1 MSVAFDHF
9 WMGLAG
15 FILLPWTTL
24 AWAVVYAPLRGVT
37 GFGWFFVILGLVV
50 DLSTH
55 VGAANA
61 RRESARRRSH
71 RLTAPNGFDV
81 VVVGG
86 GLVGA
91 ALAYELVTAGARVAL
106 VDRHD
111 PGRATDAGAG
121 ILSPETMSQADPI
134 WFELAM
140 GAGEHYRDLVPAL
153 DSDGIRSTGYA
164 VTGLLRVGFREWEDD
179 LFAANIALARE
190 RCPEEVEE
198 ITTDEA
204 RRRFPPLGDIRNAW
218 YSRAARVDGR
228 SMTTALLEVALT
240 AGLTVIDDTVD
251 SVEKGNG
258 SRVAGV
264 TTAAGRP
271 LSVGAVVIAGG
282 AWTPAVADQLSVS
295 IPVAPVRG
303 QIVHVR
309 LEGADTSSWP
319 IVSPLLSQY
328 ILPWP
333 DGRLVVGATV
343 EPDAGFDARVTAA
356 GMRQLFG
363 EMLRLAPGSRTRR
376 SWRSGPDC
384 GR

>member
-1 MSVAFDHF
+1 M
-9 WMGLAG
+9 
-15 FILLPWTTL
+15 
-24 AWAVVYAPLRGVT
+24 
-37 GFGWFFVILGLVV
+37 
-50 DLSTH
+50 
-55 VGAANA
+55 
-61 RRESARRRSH
+61 
-71 RLTAPNGFDV
+71 TAPNGFDV

-218 YSRAARVDGR
+218 YSRRAARVDGR

-251 SVEKGNG
+251 SVERGTG
-258 SRVAGV
+258 RVAGV

-271 LSVGAVVIAGG
+271 LSAGAVVIAGG

-343 EPDAGFDARVTAA
+343 EPDAGFDARVDRGGHAPALRRDAAARPGARGRDVRGDPGRTAA
-356 GMRQLFG
+356 GERRRRAVLGRLPGWDNAYVCTGHGANGLLLGPYSAHLVAALVSGRRPAMDIAPFG
-363 EMLRLAPGSRTRR
+363 VERFADD
-376 SWRSGPDC
+376 SGAE
-384 GR
+384 